1 MRGDL
6 EVKNLEAIRSIG
18 TLFGKMWGW
27 GARQE
32 GGEKFEKMLT
42 VGYRGKVCNFCGYIV
57 YGRTL
62 T

>member
-1 MRGDL
+1 M
-6 EVKNLEAIRSIG
+6 KNLEAIRSIG